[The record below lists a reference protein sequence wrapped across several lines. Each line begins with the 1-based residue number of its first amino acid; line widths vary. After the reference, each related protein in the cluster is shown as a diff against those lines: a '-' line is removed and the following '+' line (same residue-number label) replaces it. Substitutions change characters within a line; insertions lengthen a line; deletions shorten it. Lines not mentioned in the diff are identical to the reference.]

1 MSLTGG
7 KRMDKM
13 LELRTKL
20 AITTSV
26 QEFMEVMKRKIKISV
41 SREALEKLEENELF
55 ASATKEGFSK
65 EELKGIIVPI
75 LDYIIENI
83 DIERIQNSKT
93 MALIQVFI
101 AEKDI
106 DISTIDGETIFELLD
121 SKEVLKEL
129 CYPEFKKQV
138 VFAEAAGLAIN
149 QGNIS
154 FNTAIKRTIGLMQS
168 GSPEFWGIEE
178 DKKEIDEILNIINN
192 LVDFYLDN
200 EALFILEFVTKK

>member
-13 LELRTKL
+13 LEVRTKL
-20 AITTSV
+20 AITISV
-26 QEFMEVMKRKIKISV
+26 QEFMEVMKRKINFFV
-41 SREALEKLEENELF
+41 SRDALEKLEENELF

-65 EELKGIIVPI
+65 EELKKIMVPV

-83 DIERIQNSKT
+83 DIERIKNSKT
-93 MALIQVFI
+93 MALIQFFVTDN
-101 AEKDI
+101 AI
-106 DISTIDGETIFELLD
+106 DISTIDGESIFELVD
-121 SKEVLKEL
+121 SKGAIKEL
-129 CYPEFKKQV
+129 YYPEFKKQA
-138 VFAEAAGLAIN
+138 VFTEAARLAIN

-168 GSPEFWGIEE
+168 GSSKFWGIEE
-178 DKKEIDEILNIINN
+178 SEREIDEILNIINN

-200 EALFILEFVTKK
+200 ELSFISEFITKK

>member
-1 MSLTGG
+1 
-7 KRMDKM
+7 MDKM
-13 LELRTKL
+13 LELKTKL

-26 QEFMEVMKRKIKISV
+26 QEFMDVMKRKIRIPV

-55 ASATKEGFSK
+55 TSATKEGFSK
-65 EELKGIIVPI
+65 EEMKGIIVPI

-83 DIERIQNSKT
+83 DIERIKNSKT
-93 MALIQVFI
+93 MALMQFFVL
-101 AEKDI
+101 EKDI

-121 SKEVLKEL
+121 SKEALKEL
-129 CYPEFKKQV
+129 YYPDFKKQI
-138 VFAEAAGLAIN
+138 VFAEATRLAIN

-154 FNTAIKRTIGLMQS
+154 FNTAIKSTIGLMQA

-178 DKKEIDEILNIINN
+178 DKKDIDEILNIINN

-200 EALFILEFVTKK
+200 EALFILGFATKM

>member
-13 LELRTKL
+13 LELKTKL

-26 QEFMEVMKRKIKISV
+26 QEFMDVMKRKIRIPV

-55 ASATKEGFSK
+55 TSATKEGFSK
-65 EELKGIIVPI
+65 EEMKGIIVPI

-83 DIERIQNSKT
+83 DIERIKNSKT
-93 MALIQVFI
+93 MALMQFFVL
-101 AEKDI
+101 EKDI

-121 SKEVLKEL
+121 SKEALKEL
-129 CYPEFKKQV
+129 YYPDFKKQI
-138 VFAEAAGLAIN
+138 VFAEATRLAIN

-154 FNTAIKRTIGLMQS
+154 FNTAIKSTIGLMQA

-178 DKKEIDEILNIINN
+178 DKKDIDEILNIINN

-200 EALFILEFVTKK
+200 EALFILGFATKM